1 MVEVGGVEPPSESTL
16 TGLSPGADGYFG
28 NPLPCSPS
36 GRQAVTPAGRVRVMM
51 RGQVNSFPP
60 HGRHI
65 NDAFPGLW
73 PLRFRRPP
81 LIRQQQQQCC
91 CYLIYKLPVLWR
103 SGAAARWSRLH
114 TPVETGTPPRRRGKL
129 RSLRFHERPSAIHEN
144 CVSLH
149 CPPLPTA
156 NTALVYGWSTG
167 GKPFAD
173 LSAGLTVKNHN
184 TLPPGN
190 VLRFRDIFILSG
202 FCQFNHQLYRGDLGQ
217 HAVEL
222 IE

>member
-1 MVEVGGVEPPSESTL
+1 MRESSSLFPFQTANRHAVRSGESHDAWAGQL
-16 TGLSPGADGYFG
+16 FPASRTPHQRRLPRPVASPVQTA
-28 NPLPCSPS
+28 
-36 GRQAVTPAGRVRVMM
+36 A
-51 RGQVNSFPP
+51 
-60 HGRHI
+60 
-65 NDAFPGLW
+65 
-73 PLRFRRPP
+73 

-103 SGAAARWSRLH
+103 SGAAARLSRLH